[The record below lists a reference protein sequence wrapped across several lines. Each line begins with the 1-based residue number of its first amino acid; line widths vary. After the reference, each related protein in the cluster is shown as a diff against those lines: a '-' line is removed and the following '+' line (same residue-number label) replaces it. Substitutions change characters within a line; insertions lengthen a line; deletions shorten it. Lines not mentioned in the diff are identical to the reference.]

1 MMETYV
7 DLNDAWMIA
16 FQLQAARLNG
26 LLKRSVVALGL
37 GKESDDGGGY
47 RWTQTAEELEQQAR
61 LIRFVAPESPGV
73 AFFGKWKLK
82 ENDCPLT
89 DEQLD
94 NICSRFLEMQT
105 DDRGLKPELLQLGR
119 VFTESYDSPA
129 IFCSSSFVL
138 PHFHSGHDG
147 GQWGESYQPPV
158 ARVLM
163 MNLGNRGAEGVRVQ
177 LRDRQKGVWAAGP
190 VDIPARS
197 VVVARLPI
205 LPGKDFWGWGGTSI
219 MEVDAPRSEVFN
231 FLDSRHHGKQS
242 LE

>member
-1 MMETYV
+1 M
-7 DLNDAWMIA
+7 
-16 FQLQAARLNG
+16 
-26 LLKRSVVALGL
+26 
-37 GKESDDGGGY
+37 
-47 RWTQTAEELEQQAR
+47 
-61 LIRFVAPESPGV
+61 

-147 GQWGESYQPPV
+147 GQWGEPYQPPV

-197 VVVARLPI
+197 VVVALLPI